1 MATSRAL
8 QLLESV
14 TRSEGTWAED
24 DAADA
29 AARTQVA
36 LVRALVD
43 EIRRRPDSDA
53 AVSRLFDQLDEE
65 VSRLA
70 RLLRSAEAR
79 SPISEIRLRA

>member
-1 MATSRAL
+1 MATTRAL

-14 TRSEGTWAED
+14 TRNEGAWNGD
-24 DAADA
+24 DVLGA

-53 AVSRLFDQLDEE
+53 AVGRLFEQLDEE
-65 VSRLA
+65 VTRLA
-70 RLLRSAEAR
+70 RLLHRAGAR
-79 SPISEIRLRA
+79 APISEIRLRA